1 MTIKEFA
8 KQQSIS
14 PQAVYQRLK
23 AAGIPIDSIR
33 EGKTSELTP
42 DGLEKLSSLF
52 LKPVEK
58 AVENPVKEETV
69 SMNQFKDLQLE
80 NEFLKKRIEELTADR
95 DRWAAQAEAAQQ
107 TAQQAQALNMA
118 NLKALPA
125 PRQSIWERITGRRN
139 KEQS

>member
-8 KQQSIS
+8 KQHSIS

-23 AAGIPIDSIR
+23 ASGIPIDSIR
-33 EGKTSELTP
+33 EGKTAELTQE
-42 DGLEKLSSLF
+42 GLEKLSSLF
-52 LKPVEK
+52 VKPVDN
-58 AVENPVKEETV
+58 AVKEETV
-69 SMNQFKDLQLE
+69 SISQFNALQVE

-125 PRQSIWERITGRRN
+125 PRQSIWERITGKRHKDQN
-139 KEQS
+139 

>member
-23 AAGIPIDSIR
+23 VAGIPLDSIR
-33 EGKTSELTP
+33 DGKTSEITP

-58 AVENPVKEETV
+58 DVENSVKEENF
-69 SMNQFKDLQLE
+69 SINQFKALQLE

>member
-52 LKPVEK
+52 LKPVENS
-58 AVENPVKEETV
+58 AKEETV
-69 SMNQFKDLQLE
+69 SINQFKALQLE
-80 NEFLKKRIEELTADR
+80 NEFLKNRIEELTADR

>member
-52 LKPVEK
+52 LKPVE
-58 AVENPVKEETV
+58 NSVKEETV
-69 SMNQFKDLQLE
+69 SINQFKALQLE

>member
-52 LKPVEK
+52 LKPVE
-58 AVENPVKEETV
+58 NPVKEETV
-69 SMNQFKDLQLE
+69 SMNQFKALQLE